1 VPTLSID
8 VEGRIAKFQ
17 DSLDTLSRDVTRQ
30 VRGMERAFGALGKT
44 FGGLGAALGVGAL
57 GSVIGQTVSGLA
69 ALDDAAEQ
77 TGASVESLS
86 SLLNTLRPTGA
97 TLQNIVDI
105 SGLLTRSMTGAD
117 KETSKAAAAF
127 KALGIE
133 TRDSAGNLRSVDTV
147 LVDLAEALSQY
158 DDGANKVALAQ
169 AALGRAGA
177 QYLPLL
183 KDLAT
188 RQREAGTATGEQAAK
203 AEELAN
209 QWRTL
214 RAESARLAQQLGG
227 PLVIA
232 VTEVITAFN
241 EARRAGLSFFDS
253 LQAATLSDSKLQ
265 VEIDRQKQRIAEA
278 RLALEVEKKLRQST
292 PRMQD
297 DGTLRSIEADIARR
311 EVALRTLEARLAR
324 IDSAVADGEMNGQR
338 RGRTGRDA
346 PALPTGNDDDERKRR
361 AQQISDGERL
371 LRNLQDQ
378 VFTTLQLSQV
388 QRLQADI
395 ARGRIQFDN
404 EAQRAS
410 ALAAAEQI
418 DSIKRIADAAEQ
430 ESAAAL
436 RRIRNY
442 EQLEQA
448 QGAANEAAER
458 SIRAQIE
465 AWEDLADPTR
475 AYIRELDAINERL
488 QQAFITEEQAQ
499 RFRASATERLLGAF
513 DDQKAGA
520 DKVNAAARD
529 LGFTFQSAFED
540 AIIEGRRL
548 QDVLTGLARD
558 VARIFLRQTIT
569 GPLAESISGFASGLF
584 GGAEKGLGASPFS
597 SVATKAVPAVSA
609 APASLSFDLSNS
621 ALTKDFIGGVVSQA
635 VASARADRVETTFRG
650 KGF

>member
-44 FGGLGAALGVGAL
+44 FVGLGAALGVGAL

-105 SGLLTRSMTGAD
+105 SGLLTRSMASAD

-133 TRDSAGNLRSVDTV
+133 TRDSAGNLRSADTV
-147 LVDLAEALSQY
+147 LVELAESLSKY

-177 QYLPLL
+177 QYLSLL

-188 RQREAGTATGEQAAK
+188 RQREAGTATGEQTAAAK
-203 AEELAN
+203 TLLN

-214 RAESARLAQQLGG
+214 RSEATRLAQVIGG
-227 PLVIA
+227 PLVQRVLDLIEQFRVGQEAAGGFFSALGRYGLAFGSAEQNIA
-232 VTEVITAFN
+232 RVQRRIAELNDTLARDSGLIEGTAPAFGSG
-241 EARRAGLSFFDS
+241 ARRAAENRSKAAQEELKQLERDLRYFQT
-253 LQAATLSDSKLQ
+253 LQAQ
-265 VEIDRQKQRIAEA
+265 VDRVPPTRPPAN
-278 RLALEVEKKLRQST
+278 
-292 PRMQD
+292 P
-297 DGTLRSIEADIARR
+297 
-311 EVALRTLEARLAR
+311 
-324 IDSAVADGEMNGQR
+324 
-338 RGRTGRDA
+338 A

-378 VFTTLQLSQV
+378 VFTTLQLTQV

-395 ARGRIQFDN
+395 ARGRIQFDS

-458 SIRAQIE
+458 SIRAQID

-475 AYIRELDAINERL
+475 AYIRELETINERL
-488 QQAFITEEQAQ
+488 QQAFISEEQAQ

-569 GPLAESISGFASGLF
+569 GPLADSISGFASGLF

-597 SVATKAVPAVSA
+597 GVAAKAVPAVST